1 MKSIFTLL
9 LISVSLSAV
18 SQKVT
23 PYLNVTPTLIL
34 PEKQNGAMG
43 VATSVGYKGKFMAG
57 GIALGGYKLHDTEDG
72 VFLIGSEVLITEFNA
87 KAIRPL
93 LTIGAFLP
101 FYQSEIN
108 FWEGSNNIEV
118 RSKAKFQVQG
128 SLGIAIPVRGKKINL
143 SGGYSVLRFKNTV
156 QTTTPLDVS
165 KVNDRT
171 SLKMGTI
178 SIGLIL

>member
-9 LISVSLSAV
+9 LISAITSTTA
-18 SQKVT
+18 QKAT
-23 PYLNVTPTLIL
+23 PYLNVTPTFLL

-43 VATSVGYKGKFMAG
+43 VTTSVGYKGKYIAG

-87 KAIRPL
+87 KGIRPI

-118 RSKAKFQVQG
+118 KSKAKFQVQG
-128 SLGIAIPVRGKKINL
+128 ALGIAIPIRGKKITL
-143 SGGYSVLRFKNTV
+143 SGGYSILGFKNTV